1 MCGRFTLR
9 TSAQE
14 VAKTFGLVEVPDLR
28 PRFNVAPTQQV
39 LTITLRDVKR
49 QAIFR
54 QWGLVPSWAD
64 DPKIGYRM
72 TNARAETVAAKPA
85 FRSAFKRSRCLVVAD
100 GFYEWK
106 KAGKAKQPFYIR
118 FTKDRPFAFAGL
130 AEHWSR
136 NDETIESCTFF
147 TTDPNELM
155 AEIHD
160 LRHPMTLPRIPW
172 QLMRLRRNARS
183 PTDCD
188 RGARGQRCHSKSGQ
202 NQARRLGNRRKCY
215 VGRAS
220 RRHTSI

>member
-39 LTITLRDVKR
+39 LTITLEDGKR
-49 QAIFR
+49 HGQLR
-54 QWGLVPSWAD
+54 RWGLVPSWAD

-106 KAGKAKQPFYIR
+106 KGANAKTKQPFFIR
-118 FTKDRPFAFAGL
+118 LKKDQPFALAGL

-136 NDETIESCTFF
+136 NGETIDSCTLI

-160 LRHPMTLPRIPW
+160 RMPAILPPDDYDLWLDPEFEGKEKLLSLLRPYPADEMTAYPISMLV
-172 QLMRLRRNARS
+172 NS
-183 PTDCD
+183 PKNDVPACID
-188 RGARGQRCHSKSGQ
+188 
-202 NQARRLGNRRKCY
+202 
-215 VGRAS
+215 
-220 RRHTSI
+220 TSA